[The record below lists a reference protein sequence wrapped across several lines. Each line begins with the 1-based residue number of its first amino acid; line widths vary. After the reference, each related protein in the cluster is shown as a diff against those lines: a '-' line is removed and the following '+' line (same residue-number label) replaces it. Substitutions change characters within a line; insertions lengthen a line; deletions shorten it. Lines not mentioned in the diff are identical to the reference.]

1 MPGAPPPSPSRRV
14 LYGDLVIG
22 IDRDG
27 VRHYHGSPIRR
38 KELLCSLIV
47 TVSDEHQ
54 SDEHPRHLLAAP
66 PSGEV
71 GPYVVPDERPEARLP
86 CSVRCEP
93 AAPGVEAESEGRHC
107 RGVRSGG
114 RMFALGWLDEAS

>member
-14 LYGDLVIG
+14 LYGDLDIR

-38 KELLCSLIV
+38 KELLRSLIV
-47 TVSDEHQ
+47 TVSDEH
-54 SDEHPRHLLAAP
+54 PPHLVAAPP

-71 GPYVVPDERPEARLP
+71 GRCVLLDKHPEARLP

-93 AAPGVEAESEGRHC
+93 AAPRIEAESEGRHC

-114 RMFALGWLDEAS
+114 RMFPLGWLDEAS

>member
-14 LYGDLVIG
+14 LYGDLDIR

-38 KELLCSLIV
+38 KELLRSLIV
-47 TVSDEHQ
+47 TVSDEH
-54 SDEHPRHLLAAP
+54 PRHLVAAP

-71 GPYVVPDERPEARLP
+71 GRCVLLDKRPEAHLGR
-86 CSVRCEP
+86 SVRCEP

-114 RMFALGWLDEAS
+114 RMFPLGWLDEAS